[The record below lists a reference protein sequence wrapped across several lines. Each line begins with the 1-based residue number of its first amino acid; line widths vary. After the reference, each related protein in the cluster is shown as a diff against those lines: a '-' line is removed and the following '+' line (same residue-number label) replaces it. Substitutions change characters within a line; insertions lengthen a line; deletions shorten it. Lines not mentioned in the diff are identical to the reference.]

1 MFKMFH
7 ALMRAVAPTPRFND
21 AALSDMTDAQLRRTG
36 YSKAEIVHRTFSG
49 LYYA

>member
-1 MFKMFH
+1 MLKMFSKL
-7 ALMRAVAPTPRFND
+7 ARSLFPAPRYSD